1 MFTGI
6 VEAIG
11 RVEEITSEGTN
22 KSFLISSTIS
32 DELKIDQ
39 SIAHD
44 GVCLT
49 VEEVSNGKHRLTAI
63 KETLDKSN
71 LGKWKKG
78 DLINLERCMRVG
90 DRLDGH
96 IVQGHVD
103 DTAICIKKE
112 DQDGSWLFTF
122 SFDEKHKA
130 LLINKGSITVN
141 GTSLTVVTCDDNT
154 FQVAIIPYTYENT
167 VFKNIEV
174 NSVVNL
180 EFDILGK
187 YILKSFG
194 AFEAKVN

>member
-49 VEEVSNGKHRLTAI
+49 VEEVANGSHKLTAI

-78 DLINLERCMRVG
+78 DLVNLERCMRVG

-122 SFDEKHKA
+122 SFDEKHKT

>member
-49 VEEVSNGKHRLTAI
+49 VEEVTNGGHRLTAI